1 MEMVKLNNVYSM
13 LNDENKDFRG
23 SHEIT
28 GTYTKRVQTMG
39 KEREQ
44 KQPTRQVFGL

>member
-1 MEMVKLNNVYSM
+1 MVKLNNVYST
-13 LNDENKDFRG
+13 LNDESKDLRG
-23 SHEIT
+23 NHEFT
-28 GTYTKRVQTMG
+28 GTYTKWVQTMG

>member
-1 MEMVKLNNVYSM
+1 MEMVKLNSVYSA
-13 LNDENKDFRG
+13 LNDERKDLRG
-23 SHEIT
+23 SHEFK
-28 GTYTKRVQTMG
+28 GTYTELVQTIG